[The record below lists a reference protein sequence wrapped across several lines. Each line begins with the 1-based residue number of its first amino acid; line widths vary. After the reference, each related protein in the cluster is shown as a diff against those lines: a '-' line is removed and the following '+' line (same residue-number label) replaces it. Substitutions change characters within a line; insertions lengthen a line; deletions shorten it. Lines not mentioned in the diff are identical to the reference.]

1 MSIHNRGSRVLSRLI
16 RTVPMV
22 RPRRGLL
29 AAASRGID
37 SEGVSMRRLI
47 LDHALLPGGWAQ
59 QVGVDVDGGTIT
71 AVRPHDAPEGR
82 ERVAGITL
90 PGLPNLHSHTF
101 QRGMAGLAETRGPE
115 GDSFWTWRQVMY
127 RFLGSLTPDDVEA
140 IAAFAMMEMLE
151 GGFTALA
158 EFHYLHHDADG
169 RPYADMAELSGRVA
183 AAARE
188 TGMGLTLLPVFYAQG
203 GFGGL
208 APGEGQ
214 RRFIT
219 DPESYSRLLDGA
231 RRAVAGLDD
240 AVVGIAPHS
249 LRAVTP
255 DSLREVLTLAGE
267 GPVHIHIAEQ
277 VKEVEDCLAWS
288 GRRPVAWL
296 LDHAPVDGRWCL
308 IHATHLD
315 AREVEGIA
323 GRDAVAGLCPITE
336 ANLGDGLFEG
346 VDFLAAGGRF
356 GVGSDSNIEISAPG
370 ELKQFEYSQRLKH
383 RARNVLAGRE
393 GRSTGRSLYDAA
405 LAGGARAL
413 GRRIGAIAAGHR
425 ADLVA
430 LDAGHPDL
438 AAVSGDRW
446 IDAYVFVA
454 GKAAIDTVVVAGR
467 DRVRNGRHVDREAIR
482 ARYARALAHLVA

>member
-1 MSIHNRGSRVLSRLI
+1 MR
-16 RTVPMV
+16 
-22 RPRRGLL
+22 
-29 AAASRGID
+29 ASA
-37 SEGVSMRRLI
+37 MRRLI
-47 LDHALLPGGWAQ
+47 LDHALLPDGLAR
-59 QVGVDVDGGTIT
+59 QVGLDISGGVIR
-71 AVRPHDAPEGR
+71 AVSPDASPDGR
-82 ERVAGITL
+82 ERIAGIAL

-151 GGFTALA
+151 GGFTSLA
-158 EFHYLHHDADG
+158 EFHYLHHDASG
-169 RPYADMAELSGRVA
+169 RPYARIAELAERIA
-183 AAARE
+183 AAADA

-203 GFGGL
+203 GFGGA
-208 APGEGQ
+208 APAEGQ
-214 RRFIT
+214 RRFINDVET
-219 DPESYSRLLDGA
+219 YLRLVEDA
-231 RRAVAGLDD
+231 RSAVAGLDD

-255 DSLREVLTLAGE
+255 ESLGEVVAQAGT
-267 GPVHIHIAEQ
+267 GPIHIHIAEQ

-296 LDHAPVDGRWCL
+296 LDHVPVDRRWCL

-315 AREVEGIA
+315 PQEVRGIA
-323 GRDAVAGLCPITE
+323 ASGAVAGLCPITE
-336 ANLGDGLFEG
+336 ANLGDGIFEG
-346 VDFLAAGGRF
+346 VDHLAAGGLF
-356 GVGSDSNIEISAPG
+356 GVGSDSNVEISAPG

-383 RARNVLAGRE
+383 RARNVLAARE
-393 GRSTGRSLYDAA
+393 GRSTGRSLYDNA

-413 GRRIGAIAAGHR
+413 GRRVGAMEPGHR
-425 ADLVA
+425 ADLVV

-438 AAVSGDRW
+438 MAVSGDRW

-454 GKAAIDTVVVAGR
+454 GKAAIDTVLVGGR
-467 DRVRNGRHVDREAIR
+467 TLVRGGRHLHREAIG
-482 ARYARALAHLVA
+482 ARYARAMARLLS